1 MYSIDTGTDELLCHI
16 YERVATITLNKPQ
29 KKNALGDILTPA
41 LRETIA
47 VLENDNRVGSI
58 LITGAGDAFCAG
70 GDVSGMG
77 SGSSIS
83 NKHEISK
90 KDRVENLLIK
100 QKTLTQRTGAAAGAG
115 LSIALACD
123 LRVASVNAFVTT
135 AFGNI
140 GLSGDYG
147 ASWFLPR
154 LIGLSKAKEMFYTSS
169 RIGAEECERLGLFNK
184 IFPVDT
190 FREEAQAYASR
201 LSNGPVNALARMKKN
216 LNNSLEQDLDAS
228 LRLEAKHLV
237 ESMDDPESKEAI
249 AAFMEKRKPNFPN

>member
-1 MYSIDTGTDELLCHI
+1 
-16 YERVATITLNKPQ
+16 
-29 KKNALGDILTPA
+29 
-41 LRETIA
+41 
-47 VLENDNRVGSI
+47 
-58 LITGAGDAFCAG
+58 
-70 GDVSGMG
+70 MG

-83 NKHEISK
+83 NTHEISK
-90 KDRVENLLIK
+90 KDRIENLLIK
-100 QKTLTQRTGAAAGAG
+100 QKTLTQRIHELKKITIAALPGAAAGAG

-123 LRVASVNAFVTT
+123 LRVASPNAFVTT

-154 LIGLSKAKEMFYTSS
+154 LIGLSKAKEMFYTSC